1 MKKTLL
7 FSAAFFATIAAS
19 AQTIVWPS
27 TVNRE
32 TKEANLSATVTG
44 SETIT
49 ATDITLGADI
59 KIGDKDGANAVT
71 AVKNTTGE
79 NLQFPSETEGMI
91 SWRPINGNVDD
102 AEATADLAEGAGAY
116 IDFTIEEG
124 DINKTFAGMSS
135 FEFDVTKVGTDAI
148 RINVKLIGE
157 GDTNV
162 DTGWLINADNA
173 KSFGDEYQA
182 DYDAEA
188 KNKDYPWDEAANGYN
203 PSRND
208 GSKGVSGGANANGIS
223 HVKLAVPAEFAAS
236 NPYKVTLRIAIIKCA
251 NNKDLAVNA
260 VTFNFGD
267 STTPVEEEK
276 VYSVIGTL
284 VGNWDVDTDMELV
297 NGVYSATIDIANA
310 GSYEYKIRQDHDW
323 AINWGDNGDGTGVQD
338 GPNFKAELPANSSIT
353 ITFDPATAKIDAF
366 VVGGVIDPGEEGG
379 SAIIGEIDWTQQE
392 AFNNWC
398 SGENGSTA
406 VVGAEGLEI
415 NVPSAGENYWN
426 PQTVVLNIEG
436 EKVADNPDAPAVL
449 AEDGRYQVIIVA
461 KHPAGHLQVNLGT
474 WDDGVSLQKDFD
486 VEEATD
492 FHEIVV
498 DFSEGWPADC
508 FSNVHVLWQSGAL
521 PGLSVLKS
529 IQIIDLDAT
538 AIKTVKAGKK
548 FEGAI
553 YNLAG
558 QKVNASY
565 KGVVI
570 KDGKKYIQK

>member
-1 MKKTLL
+1 MKKILL
-7 FSAAFFATIAAS
+7 SAAAVFAAMSLNAQEICTFNPDNVLNLDADNGSALTAGTIIGETESIIATI
-19 AQTIVWPS
+19 
-27 TVNRE
+27 
-32 TKEANLSATVTG
+32 
-44 SETIT
+44 
-49 ATDITLGADI
+49 GADDSYKPQDVASI
-59 KIGDKDGANAVT
+59 INGVESKGGLQGSTNPKDADGGTPSSTLVQPASGAY
-71 AVKNTTGE
+71 
-79 NLQFPSETEGMI
+79 LQFEAKADGFLYVIHKASSNKAYTVFEEGSAI
-91 SWRPINGNVDD
+91 GYTFAAFGNKEPLPEV
-102 AEATADLAEGAGAY
+102 Y
-116 IDFTIEEG
+116 QFTIEGGGEYNYISET
-124 DINKTFAGMSS
+124 DRTKIDFAEQEWLKVNNP
-135 FEFDVTKVGTDAI
+135 EFYEANWAAQDDGTTKW
-148 RINVKLIGE
+148 
-157 GDTNV
+157 TNV
-162 DTGWLINADNA
+162 
-173 KSFGDEYQA
+173 S
-182 DYDAEA
+182 
-188 KNKDYPWDEAANGYN
+188 ANGL
-203 PSRND
+203 
-208 GSKGVSGGANANGIS
+208 GVIKFAVAKDCKYIVNANGSKITAGGFVFS
-223 HVKLAVPAEFAAS
+223 KEDNVLIQSGEVVIYKGEGAAEPVK
-236 NPYKVTLRIAIIKCA
+236 
-251 NNKDLAVNA
+251 
-260 VTFNFGD
+260 
-267 STTPVEEEK
+267 K

-310 GSYEYKIRQDHDW
+310 GSYEYKIRQDHEW

-353 ITFDPATAKIDAF
+353 ITFDPATAKIDAY
-366 VVGGVIDPGEEGG
+366 VVGGALEPEGEPVI
-379 SAIIGEIDWTQQE
+379 AEIDWTQQE

-415 NVPSAGENYWN
+415 NVPAAGDNYWN

-436 EKVADNPDAPAVL
+436 EKVADNPDAPAIL

-538 AIKTVKAGKK
+538 AIKTVKAAKK
-548 FEGAI
+548 FDGAI

>member
-1 MKKTLL
+1 MALM
-7 FSAAFFATIAAS
+7 A
-19 AQTIVWPS
+19 V
-27 TVNRE
+27 
-32 TKEANLSATVTG
+32 
-44 SETIT
+44 
-49 ATDITLGADI
+49 
-59 KIGDKDGANAVT
+59 GANAQKVIAEIDWSTQEAFNNWCSGENGST
-71 AVKNTTGE
+71 AVVGAEGLEINVPAAGDNYWNPQTVVLNVEGE
-79 NLQFPSETEGMI
+79 KVADNPDAPAFLAEDGQYKVVITAKHPAGHLQVNLGT
-91 SWRPINGNVDD
+91 WDD
-102 AEATADLAEGAGAY
+102 GVSLQKDFDVAEATDFEDIEVDFSEGWPADCFSNIHVLWQSGALPGLSVLKKIQVIDLNGGEGG
-116 IDFTIEEG
+116 EEG
-124 DINKTFAGMSS
+124 
-135 FEFDVTKVGTDAI
+135 
-148 RINVKLIGE
+148 GE
-157 GDTNV
+157 G
-162 DTGWLINADNA
+162 
-173 KSFGDEYQA
+173 E
-182 DYDAEA
+182 
-188 KNKDYPWDEAANGYN
+188 
-203 PSRND
+203 
-208 GSKGVSGGANANGIS
+208 GG
-223 HVKLAVPAEFAAS
+223 
-236 NPYKVTLRIAIIKCA
+236 
-251 NNKDLAVNA
+251 
-260 VTFNFGD
+260 
-267 STTPVEEEK
+267 
-276 VYSVIGTL
+276 
-284 VGNWDVDTDMELV
+284 
-297 NGVYSATIDIANA
+297 
-310 GSYEYKIRQDHDW
+310 
-323 AINWGDNGDGTGVQD
+323 
-338 GPNFKAELPANSSIT
+338 
-353 ITFDPATAKIDAF
+353 
-366 VVGGVIDPGEEGG
+366 EGG
-379 SAIIGEIDWTQQE
+379 SAIVGEIDWTQQE

-415 NVPSAGENYWN
+415 NVPAAGDNYWN

>member
-297 NGVYSATIDIANA
+297 NGLYTATIEIAEA
-310 GSYEYKIRQDHDW
+310 GSYEYKIRQDHAW
-323 AINWGDNGDGTGVQD
+323 TINWGDNGDGTGVQD

-366 VVGGVIDPGEEGG
+366 VVGGVIEPIEGG
-379 SAIIGEIDWTQQE
+379 EAIIGEIDWTQQE

-415 NVPSAGENYWN
+415 NVPAAGDNYWN

-436 EKVADNPDAPAVL
+436 EKVADNPDAPAIL
-449 AEDGRYQVIIVA
+449 AEDGQYKVVIVA

-486 VEEATD
+486 VEEAAD

-508 FSNVHVLWQSGAL
+508 FSNVHVLWQSGSL

-529 IQIIDLDAT
+529 IQIIDLNAT
-538 AIKTVKAGKK
+538 AIKTVKTGKK